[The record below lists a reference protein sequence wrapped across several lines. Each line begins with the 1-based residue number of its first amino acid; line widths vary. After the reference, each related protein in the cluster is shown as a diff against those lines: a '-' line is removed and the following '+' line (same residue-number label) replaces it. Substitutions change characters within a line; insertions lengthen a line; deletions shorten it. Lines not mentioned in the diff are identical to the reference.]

1 MYATEVDLEA
11 DEYVPLPKG
20 TVLKKKEIVQDI
32 TLHDLDLANAKPQ
45 VRERTESIAL
55 ESYFIISFIKSLS

>member
-20 TVLKKKEIVQDI
+20 AVLKKKEIVQDI

-45 VRERTESIAL
+45 VRGAANREHSVR
-55 ESYFIISFIKSLS
+55 IILHNLVH